1 MRLFAERP
9 RFGIFNGDEAAFMK
23 NRADGVRVDANNPMY
38 EIIPYILDKRYD
50 SQNMITLDV
59 PIGPMDA
66 FLKEKRKEGTPLS
79 HLALVICAY
88 LRTTAEYPALNRFV
102 VNRRIY
108 ARNEFTVGMV
118 VLKPGVDQGTMNK
131 MFLELTDDVFEV
143 QRKIDAYVSEN
154 RQSGDHNKTDDIMAK
169 LLRFPSLCG
178 FLVNILKWADRHNL
192 LPKSVID
199 ASPFHESLVITNL
212 ASIRT
217 NHIYHHLYEFGTVS
231 VILAMGNLREVAK
244 RVNGKVEHVRCLP
257 VGCVTDERI
266 CSGSYY
272 SLCFA
277 RIRAYLADPS
287 LLVGPPKIVHD
298 EARSK

>member
-1 MRLFAERP
+1 
-9 RFGIFNGDEAAFMK
+9 MK
-23 NRADGVRVDANNPMY
+23 NRADGVRVNANNPMY
-38 EIIPYILDKRYD
+38 EIIPYIMDKRYD
-50 SQNMITLDV
+50 SQNMVTLDIPV
-59 PIGPMDA
+59 GPMDD
-66 FLKEKRKEGTPLS
+66 FLRQKRREGTPLS

-88 LRTTAEYPALNRFV
+88 LRATAEYPALNRFV

-108 ARNEFTVGMV
+108 ARKEFTVGMV

-131 MFLELTDDVFEV
+131 MFLELTDDVFDV
-143 QRKIDAYVSEN
+143 QRKIDAYVAEN
-154 RQSGDHNKTDDIMAK
+154 RQTGDHNKTDDIMAK
-169 LLRFPSLCG
+169 LLRFPALCG
-178 FLVNILKWADRHNL
+178 FIVNILKWADLHNL

-231 VILAMGNLREVAK
+231 LIVAMGNLREVAK
-244 RVNGKVEHVRCLP
+244 RVNGTVEHVRCLP
-257 VGCVTDERI
+257 LGCVMDERI

-272 SLCFA
+272 ALCFS

-287 LLVGPPKIVHD
+287 LMVGPPKVVHN
-298 EARSK
+298 EAAGVE

>member
-1 MRLFAERP
+1 
-9 RFGIFNGDEAAFMK
+9 MK
-23 NRADGVRVDANNPMY
+23 KRGDGVLVNANNPMY
-38 EIIPYILDKRYD
+38 EIMPYILDKRYD
-50 SQNMITLDV
+50 SQNMITLDIPV
-59 PIGPMDA
+59 EPMDA
-66 FLKEKRKEGTPLS
+66 FLKEMRKEGRPLS

-88 LRTTAEYPALNRFV
+88 LRAAAEYPALNRFIM
-102 VNRRIY
+102 NRRIY

-118 VLKPGVDQGTMNK
+118 VMKPGVDQGTMNK
-131 MFLELTDDVFEV
+131 MFLDFKDDIFEV
-143 QRKIDAYVSEN
+143 QKKIDAYVAEN

-178 FLVNILKWADRHNL
+178 FLVNIIKWADRHNL

-231 VILAMGNLREVAK
+231 MIMAMGNLREVPK
-244 RVNGKVEHVRCLP
+244 RIKDKVEFVRCLP
-257 VGCVTDERI
+257 LGCVMDERI

-272 SLCFA
+272 ALCFA
-277 RIRAYLADPS
+277 RIRSYLNDPT
-287 LLVGPPKIVHD
+287 LLIGPPKIVNN
-298 EARSK
+298 EALCAQ